1 MGTTSIHAI
10 AVKILEE
17 GKPLTINEL
26 VEKISKIREFRGHTP
41 NRTVSAIL
49 NRSLH
54 VKYVGDG
61 RYGIIPNALN

>member
-1 MGTTSIHAI
+1 MGTSSIHAI
-10 AVKILEE
+10 TVKILENS
-17 GKPLTINEL
+17 GPLTINQL
-26 VEKISKIREFRGHTP
+26 VKEISKIREFRGQTP

-61 RYGIIPNALN
+61 RYGIIPNALK